1 MKKNLYFQYW
11 GKTDKSVN
19 GESSSFHLLPYHCLD
34 VAAVANSWWQKSRFL
49 RQGFSLH
56 SGLPTDQCLSWV
68 LFFVSLHDLGKL
80 DLRFQM
86 KSPDTV
92 NVLQSDLVSAFAKIL
107 KPHAKKY
114 DHGSCGYRWFA
125 NEAIE
130 YGFNDFIGLDSACD
144 WMTCVAGHHGSLP
157 DNAELDEPAFID
169 QKFIARDQEARI
181 NLVTDLQSLFLTPV
195 GLSLAHI
202 PEDVPDFLA
211 GFCSV
216 CDWIGSNSDWFTLVD
231 KSTMDLSTYYQ
242 SRLTIAE
249 KALEATGIL
258 GSLKSTGGMKILF
271 PDYHPRGVQ
280 TQVDDFAIEQGLTI
294 IEAPTGS
301 GKTEAALAYAIKLL
315 DAGLADSLIFA
326 LPSQA
331 TANAMLA
338 RLTEVADRVFDQ
350 GKNVILAHGKS
361 RFNKDFLDLKRVA
374 QMNSPQGKDEAQ
386 VQCASWLASS
396 RKRVFLG
403 QIGVCTIDQV
413 LLSVLPVRHQFV
425 RSFGVR
431 RSILIVD
438 EVHAYDSYMYGLLQE
453 VLKGQVR
460 AGGSAILLSATLPAF
475 QKESLLQAWGDD
487 GSNQPVEY
495 PLVTQAISQ
504 KVVHYSL
511 PEHEKGEE
519 VDVDITLWPS
529 SALVFPDALIA
540 EIIIKAEAGAMVG
553 VVCNLVADA
562 QELANKLATLTKVP
576 VDLFHSR
583 FRFRDRM
590 KREEN
595 VLEIYGKKGK
605 RQGRILVATQVIE
618 QSLDLD
624 FDWLVSQ
631 LCPVDLFFQRL
642 GRLHRHDNVRPACC
656 LEKSC
661 AVVVTDGDSFDFGD
675 SQWVYQNIRALHR
688 TNVLLEKNRTL
699 FFPDVYREMIERV
712 YQQESW
718 PDEPPQLAEMYEKH
732 AQEQAAS
739 KYNASFFAHSH
750 SIPLQDT
757 DGNAA
762 TLTREGEMNIS
773 VIPFLLIKGKR
784 FCLDGAPLN
793 DLNEFEQLEA
803 FNMESIGVAQNWRK
817 YLPQVA
823 EDQICYLAMA
833 DQGNG
838 EFHSI
843 EGPGQLC
850 YTFERGLEKREER
863 K

>member
-1 MKKNLYFQYW
+1 MAKGLYFQYW
-11 GKTDKSVN
+11 GKTDKKGN
-19 GESSSFHLLPYHCLD
+19 GELSSFHLLPYHCLD
-34 VAAVANSWWQKSRFL
+34 VAAVATCWWQKSKFL
-49 RQGFSLH
+49 RKGFTVQSCV
-56 SGLPTDQCLSWV
+56 PTDQCLSWV
-68 LFFVSLHDLGKL
+68 LFFVSLHDLGKF

-86 KSPDTV
+86 KSSETV
-92 NVLQSDLVSAFAKIL
+92 NVLQRDLGSVFNTIL
-107 KPHAKKY
+107 KSQAKKY
-114 DHGSCGYRWFA
+114 DHGVGGYRWLV
-125 NEAIE
+125 NEANE
-130 YGFNDFIGLDSACD
+130 YGFDFLRLDAACE
-144 WMTCVAGHHGSLP
+144 WMSCVAGHHGSLP
-157 DNAELDEPAFID
+157 DNAELDEPALIDSRFID
-169 QKFIARDQEARI
+169 RDKEARI
-181 NLVTDLQSLFLTPV
+181 NMVADLQSLFLTPL
-195 GLSLAHI
+195 GLSLEHI

-231 KSTMDLSTYYQ
+231 KPMDLSAYYK
-242 SRLTIAE
+242 SRLVIAE
-249 KALEATGIL
+249 KAIEATGVL
-258 GSLKSTGGMKILF
+258 SSLKSTGGMEALF
-271 PDYHPRGVQ
+271 SNYQPRGVQ

-294 IEAPTGS
+294 IEAPTGA

-315 DAGLADSLIFA
+315 NAGFADSLIFA

-331 TANAMLA
+331 TANAMLT
-338 RLTEVADRVFDQ
+338 RLTEVADRAFDQ

-374 QMNSPQGKDEAQ
+374 LLKPAQGRDEAQ
-386 VQCASWLASS
+386 VQCAGWLASS

-431 RSILIVD
+431 RSVLIVD
-438 EVHAYDSYMYGLLQE
+438 EVHAYDSYMYGLLQV
-453 VLKGQVR
+453 VLKGQAK

-475 QKESLLQAWGDD
+475 QKESLLKAWGDD
-487 GSNQPVEY
+487 GGKQPVEY
-495 PLVTQAISQ
+495 PLVTQSILQ
-504 KVVHYSL
+504 NVVHHTL
-511 PEHEKGEE
+511 PEHEKSEG
-519 VDVDITLWPS
+519 VNVAITLWPS
-529 SALVFPDALIA
+529 PALVFPDKLIA
-540 EIIIKAEAGAMVG
+540 EIITKAEAGAMVG

-562 QELANKLATLTKVP
+562 QRLADKLAKLTKAP

-590 KREEN
+590 KREEK
-595 VLEIYGKKGK
+595 VLENFGKKGV

-631 LCPVDLFFQRL
+631 LCPMDLLFQRL
-642 GRLHRHDNVRPACC
+642 GRLHRHDNVRPDSC
-656 LEKSC
+656 LKKSC
-661 AVVVTDGDSFDFGD
+661 AVVVTDADSFDFGD
-675 SQWVYQNIRALHR
+675 SQWVYKNIRALHR
-688 TNVLLEKNRTL
+688 TNTLLEKNRTL
-699 FFPDVYREMIERV
+699 SFPHVYRELIELV
-712 YQQESW
+712 YQQEPW
-718 PDEPPQLAEMYEKH
+718 PDESPKLAEMYEKY

-739 KYNASFFAHSH
+739 KYSASFLAHSH
-750 SIPLQDT
+750 ATPLPDT

-773 VIPFLLIKGKR
+773 VIPFLFIKDKR
-784 FCLDGAPLN
+784 FCLDGAPLD

-823 EDQICYLAMA
+823 EDQICLLAMS

-838 EFHSI
+838 EFHSV
-843 EGPGQLC
+843 EGVGQLC
-850 YTFERGLEKREER
+850 YTFERGLEKKEEEE
-863 K
+863 